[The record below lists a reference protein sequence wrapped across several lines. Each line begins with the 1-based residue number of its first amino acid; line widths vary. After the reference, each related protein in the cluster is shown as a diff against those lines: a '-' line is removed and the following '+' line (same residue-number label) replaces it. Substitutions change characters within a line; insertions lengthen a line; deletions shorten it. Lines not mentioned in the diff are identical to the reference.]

1 MNEFEL
7 LFFWHVAKKK
17 ATLEQ
22 LSRSMGVHFLFLE
35 IQDELLSP
43 LLFAEFSLREYI
55 LDSLGV
61 QCERKGER
69 GTRPTPLFIG
79 SINRLLA

>member
-1 MNEFEL
+1 MNSNYYFSGML
-7 LFFWHVAKKK
+7 QKK

-61 QCERKGER
+61 RCERKGEG
-69 GTRPTPLFIG
+69 GTRDPPFHW
-79 SINRLLA
+79 